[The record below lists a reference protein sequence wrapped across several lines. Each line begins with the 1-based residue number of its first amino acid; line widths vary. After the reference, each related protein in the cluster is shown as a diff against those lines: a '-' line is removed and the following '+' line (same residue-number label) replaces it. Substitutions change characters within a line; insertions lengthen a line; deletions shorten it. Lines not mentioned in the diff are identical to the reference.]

1 MVYAMLYSE
10 NEKKNERKS
19 FFFLVIASL
28 ISLLNRVLLF
38 VLIATMFGKT
48 NIE

>member
-1 MVYAMLYSE
+1 M
-10 NEKKNERKS
+10 KKKMRGKVF

-38 VLIATMFGKT
+38 VLIFVLIATMFGKT

>member
-19 FFFLVIASL
+19 FFFIFFLVIASL
-28 ISLLNRVLLF
+28 ISLLNRVFALCF
-38 VLIATMFGKT
+38 DCHYVW
-48 NIE
+48 